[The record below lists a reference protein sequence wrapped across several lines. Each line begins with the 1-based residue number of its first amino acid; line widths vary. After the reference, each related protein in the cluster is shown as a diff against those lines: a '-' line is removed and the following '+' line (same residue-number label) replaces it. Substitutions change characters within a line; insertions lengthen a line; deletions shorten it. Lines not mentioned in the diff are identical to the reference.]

1 MLNMIANELSVQA
14 SLLAQ
19 TVSGES
25 ATAHKGT
32 GIDIGE
38 SAGPILVLVNA
49 PVASA
54 SDTIT
59 FTVEH
64 SHTTTDGDFTA
75 VGADA
80 LVDPST
86 GDADTFTQVTDA
98 VAVMETLA
106 LKRDRLR
113 RYVRV
118 VATTAGTSISGT
130 FAAYLL
136 FNKKYAS

>member
-1 MLNMIANELSVQA
+1 MLQMIANQLNTQA

-19 TVSGES
+19 SVSSES

-32 GIDIGE
+32 AVDVGE
-38 SAGPILVLVNA
+38 SIGPVLVLVNA

-80 LVDPST
+80 LVDPAS
-86 GDADTFTQVTDA
+86 GEAATFTQVTDA
-98 VAVMETLA
+98 VAVFEALA

-136 FNKKYAS
+136 FNKQYAV